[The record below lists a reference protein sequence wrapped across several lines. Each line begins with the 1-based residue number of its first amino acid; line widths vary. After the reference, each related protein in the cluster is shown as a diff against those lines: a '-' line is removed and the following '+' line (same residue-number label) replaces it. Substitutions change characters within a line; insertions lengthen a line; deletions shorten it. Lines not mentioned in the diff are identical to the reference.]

1 MANKNLT
8 EKKQYSEVSGANKT
22 DEKIKSAD
30 GLKYKLLAI
39 AELIFILGII
49 IGIPAYLILIHP
61 EIWYNFKSIEAFE
74 AFMDRYEKKSIPIY
88 LGCQI
93 IQVIVTVI
101 PGQVIQIAGGY
112 FYGFLMALILSVIG
126 ITIGSGISFMI
137 ARKLGQRPMA
147 LIFGEQRF
155 MHYKEML
162 DTKKAHMI
170 IFLLYLIPGLPKD
183 MVAYAAGVSRMNFT
197 IFIVLSMAGRFPSM
211 AASLLMGTMLESE
224 SYIGAVVLAVIVV
237 MICIICFL
245 KRNALMGL
253 ADVYYE
259 KLSKRSN
266 KSKH

>member
-1 MANKNLT
+1 MNKKANK
-8 EKKQYSEVSGANKT
+8 E
-22 DEKIKSAD
+22 IKNA
-30 GLKYKLLAI
+30 GGFKYKLLAV
-39 AELIFILGII
+39 AELVFILGII
-49 IGIPAYLILIHP
+49 IGIPAYLIFIHP
-61 EIWYNFKSIEAFE
+61 EIWHNFKSIEAFE
-74 AFMDRYEKKSIPIY
+74 AFMDRHEKKSIPIY
-88 LGCQI
+88 IGCQI

-112 FYGFLMALILSVIG
+112 FYGFLMALLLSLTG
-126 ITIGSGISFMI
+126 IAIGSGISFTI

-155 MHYKEML
+155 THYKEML

-197 IFIVLSMAGRFPSM
+197 MFIVLSMAGRFPSM
-211 AASLLMGTMLESE
+211 AASLLMGSMLESE
-224 SYIGAVVLAVIVV
+224 SYIGAVTLAISVVIV
-237 MICIICFL
+237 CIICFF

-259 KLSKRSN
+259 KLNKHSK
-266 KSKH
+266 